1 MEVCIFP
8 ADVNL
13 QRLRDRA
20 FSIHGGQAGYMVVRW
35 ELLSAAGFRRTAWW
49 RPPQGISRNVVF
61 FSCMHLNVFN
71 MWSGFAHSLS
81 RSFLSTIARSRFR
94 PFDYLCLPFFF
105 LSCHLSCNPF
115 FSYSIFL
122 QLFLVH
128 LFLSYLNLFDAGF
141 LMSSYSIV
149 FRCRISIIF
158 RPSDNPLLHG
168 TAQEEI
174 LYRSV
179 KNSFQTTSH
188 IHRRD
193 GLACNPLLAHF
204 FACNAWTETRGSLKC
219 LLQSLAWVRHG
230 CWFWISFAFYLC

>member
-1 MEVCIFP
+1 MIRVCPQSFP
-8 ADVNL
+8 
-13 QRLRDRA
+13 
-20 FSIHGGQAGYMVVRW
+20 FFPIHNSTF
-35 ELLSAAGFRRTAWW
+35 LLSS
-49 RPPQGISRNVVF
+49 I
-61 FSCMHLNVFN
+61 
-71 MWSGFAHSLS
+71 
-81 RSFLSTIARSRFR
+81 FLPWLFVLALL
-94 PFDYLCLPFFF
+94 YVF

-128 LFLSYLNLFDAGF
+128 LFSSYLNLFDAGF
-141 LMSSYSIV
+141 LMWSYSIV

-174 LYRSV
+174 QFSPFV
-179 KNSFQTTSH
+179 KNSFQIIIH
-188 IHRRD
+188 IHRRE

-230 CWFWISFAFYLC
+230 CWFWISFALYLC